1 MGKPGVQKNKEGV
14 AKEAEVLRVK
24 IKNYCASNQEI
35 AAAAELKF
43 KQLFPQENEVGS
55 EFFKAK
61 NFMDS
66 YTDFARQLIGS
77 LVEDINE
84 ESHTELHNK
93 TLDKTQAIIKTLE
106 EIEEELQYLYLCK
119 KLQEFLT
126 DNVKK
131 SSEATFERFK
141 SSLPASYQTSEV
153 AKQLWDAA
161 ELQANQGKKYLEMA
175 AEGWNNRMPN
185 LVQNFMNSRYNPMA
199 YIPGALGV
207 DENARFE
214 RFRGQFSAFVSSKID
229 ASSQTL
235 YEKTGISTDDFKT
248 ASSQNILD
256 SIEMN
261 HKLIL
266 EIERLKTSLQ
276 SYVQETSKDNIVK
289 FSTSIFFGWLTKW
302 FAESKLTKSL
312 VYDNIHYMNLAQKY
326 AQQLDK
332 IKEIKDEKTQ
342 GEALGKLKETMH
354 QEIDNVR
361 DESRY
366 LFFKEDR
373 KLAHK
378 KLSNIVDGIKNEDD
392 ISTIQPVR
400 K

>member
-1 MGKPGVQKNKEGV
+1 MGCSR
-14 AKEAEVLRVK
+14 A
-24 IKNYCASNQEI
+24 AS
-35 AAAAELKF
+35 
-43 KQLFPQENEVGS
+43 
-55 EFFKAK
+55 
-61 NFMDS
+61 
-66 YTDFARQLIGS
+66 
-77 LVEDINE
+77 
-84 ESHTELHNK
+84 
-93 TLDKTQAIIKTLE
+93 
-106 EIEEELQYLYLCK
+106 
-119 KLQEFLT
+119 
-126 DNVKK
+126 K
-131 SSEATFERFK
+131 SR
-141 SSLPASYQTSEV
+141 
-153 AKQLWDAA
+153 
-161 ELQANQGKKYLEMA
+161 KKYLEMA